1 MVNLLIYGFLIHPR
15 RNTQADDGG
24 MVLDRLETA
33 EALGMFGGTLAALNW
48 VPAVLFLARVQYLML
63 LYGGVL
69 VFLPAVTGFFV
80 CGLSFRAAT
89 MAQKMPDRAKRDF
102 NAAGIVGV
110 VVGIFCFFNFFL
122 VVSSIF
128 VLIAGS
134 EAGAVVDKI
143 ARARRQT
150 GFPLG
155 TVATATGSPWHRRL
169 SCAYCG
175 APLVVMSVAPRG
187 PDVQV
192 DTSCPLD
199 KTHDRQ
205 RLPLSQLE
213 EWATVLADRLH
224 RCEQCGERTAA
235 LLLIHQGAVFTTLR
249 PYCPVRHSTPLRRIW
264 TPVYSHVSRS
274 PAVDVTYQ
282 PADVPSRF
290 APTIRVYGP
299 EGIQPLQPFSRSSIG
314 GSTPPV
320 PRSTVLPWE
329 SVVPTRAAY
338 PTRFCRICGAR
349 IEPTDRFCYQC
360 GAMIQ

>member
-1 MVNLLIYGFLIHPR
+1 MW
-15 RNTQADDGG
+15 
-24 MVLDRLETA
+24 DRLETA
-33 EALGMFGGTLAALNW
+33 EALGLLGGTLAALNW
-48 VPAVLFLARVQYLML
+48 VPMVFLLATLAHWMP
-63 LYGGVL
+63 LYGGMFVVL
-69 VFLPAVTGFFV
+69 PIVTGFLV

-89 MAQKMPDRAKRDF
+89 TGHKMPDRAKHDF
-102 NAAGIVGV
+102 IAAGVVGV
-110 VVGIFCFFNFFL
+110 VVGIICLFNFFL
-122 VVSSIF
+122 IVSSIF

-134 EAGAVVDKI
+134 EASAVVDKI

-155 TVATATGSPWHRRL
+155 TVATAAGSPWHRRL

-175 APLVVMSVAPRG
+175 APLVVMSVAPQG
-187 PDVQV
+187 PNVQV

-199 KTHDRQ
+199 QTHERQ

-249 PYCPVRHSTPLRRIW
+249 PYCPARHSTPMRRIW

-274 PAVDVTYQ
+274 PGVAATY
-282 PADVPSRF
+282 PPGDFPTRF
-290 APTIRVYGP
+290 YPNIRVYGP
-299 EGIQPLQPFSRSSIG
+299 EGVQPLQPFSPPSIG

-320 PRSTVLPWE
+320 PQLTVLPWQP
-329 SVVPTRAAY
+329 VPPSRAAY

-349 IEPTDRFCYQC
+349 VEPNDQFCCQC
-360 GAMIQ
+360 GAMIR